1 MIKKPKQLA
10 GYRNTEEADMKL
22 SKHQEELIKKLA
34 KKQRLSPEEYLLK
47 ALLAEYK
54 RVFRKDYLL

>member
-1 MIKKPKQLA
+1 
-10 GYRNTEEADMKL
+10 MKL